1 MPAYG
6 LSSSMGK
13 SSSGPDVALMPGA
26 AALAL
31 ISGGSSAMTGIFSSR
46 IRADSDEAL
55 VVGWTSVAGTGAAVV
70 GTVAGA
76 MTLSLVFSLM
86 AELRSWVEGCEG
98 RGASKDN
105 D

>member
-1 MPAYG
+1 
-6 LSSSMGK
+6 MGK

-46 IRADSDEAL
+46 MRADSDEAL
-55 VVGWTSVAGTGAAVV
+55 VVGLTSVTDAGAAA

-76 MTLSLVFSLM
+76 IALGLVFSLV
-86 AELRSWVEGCEG
+86 AG
-98 RGASKDN
+98 RGAWVVGCEERGASEVIVSLVFKS
-105 D
+105 